1 MECTVTIECDDAI
14 GRITPELHGH
24 FLERLGTA
32 TYWRATVMVVS
43 TRRLFLCSVLA
54 CASLPS
60 FSQPVHSTW
69 FPFSPARH
77 LTAIGFADDW
87 QKTLITE
94 TGSLAYDF
102 GPGPYTFPRTEVEIG
117 MLEMMHPTVQQWLP
131 GAATPVVVTRS
142 SAGGLSTLIRAF
154 ALVPDALPGLHSAGD
169 SARVIRLNGLSG
181 AHGWANPP
189 PGTDP
194 SFANVAWGT
203 NRPIEYL
210 VRVTPGSRKQV
221 ALGFCES
228 YKSGPGSRIM
238 TVEIEGDTLRDVD
251 PMADGERN
259 RPTVLL
265 TSGRDVNSD
274 GRMAITVHPSSR
286 GTDPNIILNAFWVF
300 AADAKILVNDILSGS
315 ASSRAEVH
323 WSCGT
328 ELTAFAP
335 NVRTDALLATFEGE
349 RFTPVIRIKT
359 RRPLIFDPVTHAV
372 RWHGRPF
379 LASRPA
385 PTSGRWDGDTLLLT
399 LPAGTRRAD
408 VVVMQGNGAGAD
420 PVRVPDLREEE
431 IHCNAYWLHEAP
443 VPRMR
448 IRVPDERMQYLLDAS
463 LRNIYQVREKVDGR
477 LQYQPGPTVYR
488 GLWLCDVLI
497 SGNVSMMFGDTASV
511 RTALEA
517 GFRHQM
523 PNGQF
528 RSLYPSVSIIET
540 PVFLTM
546 MFRYARTAG
555 NQAWLESNWGIV
567 QKGIAW
573 IASERMRTFDEPD
586 APYAGLLPP
595 GFVDGGIS
603 DRTADY
609 ASVWWAMLTLEHAI
623 QAARD
628 LGRNTEADGWTE
640 LLGKFDRSFH
650 IAATRDMRVD
660 SLGHRFLPIAVAET
674 TLTLPPQR
682 GQYAFLLP
690 LSYGRFFFA
699 PDTLMKA
706 ILQGNLAMLDAR
718 CAEGLIVGSGWMRDG
733 VWPWLGTIHSMAHL
747 LSGDGPAAWSSLKA
761 VADHASPLAT
771 WMEEQQL
778 RADGPRTSGDGS
790 NAEASA
796 LYIRAL
802 SSLLVLERPDS
813 LVFCAGVPGEWLQ
826 RDSRTTVEELLTD
839 YGPISLRME
848 TSADGADLSLLIQ
861 ASQTHALTGGM
872 RIDLTP
878 FSRAGFRDA
887 QGRILDPAVHLPW
900 GSAYRLSLKRW

>member
-1 MECTVTIECDDAI
+1 MPA
-14 GRITPELHGH
+14 RRF
-24 FLERLGTA
+24 FL
-32 TYWRATVMVVS
+32 
-43 TRRLFLCSVLA
+43 LA
-54 CASLPS
+54 ALVCASLPS
-60 FSQPVHSTW
+60 LAQPVHSTW
-69 FPFSPARH
+69 FPCAPARH
-77 LTAIGFADDW
+77 LAAIGFADDW

-102 GPGPYTFPRTEVEIG
+102 GPGPYTFPRTEVEAG
-117 MLEMMHPTVQQWLP
+117 MLELMHPAVQQWLP
-131 GAATPVVVTRS
+131 DAATPVVVTRS
-142 SAGGLSTLIRAF
+142 SAGDLSTLVRAF
-154 ALVPDALPGLHSAGD
+154 ALVPGTATGSHFAGGN
-169 SARVIRLNGLSG
+169 ARVIRLNGLCG
-181 AHGWANPP
+181 ANGWATPP

-228 YKSGPGSRIM
+228 YKSGPGSRVM

-251 PMADGERN
+251 PMAGGGRN
-259 RPTVLL
+259 MPKVLL
-265 TSGRDVNSD
+265 TSGRDVNAD
-274 GRMAITVHPSSR
+274 GQIAITVHPSSR
-286 GTDPNIILNAFWVF
+286 GADPNVILNTFWVF
-300 AADAKILVNDILSGS
+300 AADAKISEDDILSGS

-328 ELTAFAP
+328 ELTEFAP
-335 NVRTDALLATFEGE
+335 NVRTDALVATFEGE

-359 RRPLIFDPVTHAV
+359 HRPLILDPVTHVV
-372 RWHGRPF
+372 RWHGKPF

-385 PTSGRWDGDTLLLT
+385 PTSGRWYGDTLLLT
-399 LPAGTRRAD
+399 LPAGSRRAD
-408 VVVMQGNGAGAD
+408 IIVMHGNGAGTGH
-420 PVRVPDLREEE
+420 VRVPDLREEE
-431 IHCNAYWLHEAP
+431 IRCKSYWLHEAP

-463 LRNIYQVREKVDGR
+463 LRNIYQIREKVDGR

-497 SGNVSMMFGDTASV
+497 SGNVSMLFGDTASV

-528 RSLYPSVSIIET
+528 RSIYPSISIIET

-555 NQAWLESNWGIV
+555 NQAWLKRNWGIV
-567 QKGIAW
+567 QKGMGW
-573 IASERMRTFDEPD
+573 IASERKRTFDEPG

-603 DRTADY
+603 LRTADY
-609 ASVWWAMLTLEHAI
+609 GSVWWAMITLEHGI

-628 LGRNTEADGWTE
+628 LGRDTEADGWTE

-650 IAATRDMRVD
+650 TAAARDMRVD
-660 SLGHRFLPIAVAET
+660 SLGHRFLPVAVAET
-674 TLTLPPQR
+674 TLTTPPQR

-690 LSYGRFFFA
+690 LSYGEFFFT
-699 PDTLMKA
+699 PDTLMKT
-706 ILQGNLAMLDAR
+706 IRQGNLAMLDAH
-718 CAEGLIVGSGWMRDG
+718 CAEGLIVGSGWMNDG
-733 VWPWLGTIHSMAHL
+733 VWSWLGAVHSTAHL
-747 LSGDGPAAWSSLKA
+747 LSGNGPAAWTILKA

-771 WMEEQQL
+771 WMEEQQV
-778 RADGPRTSGDGS
+778 RAGGLRTSGDGS
-790 NAEASA
+790 DAEASA
-796 LYIRAL
+796 LFIQAL
-802 SSLLVLERPDS
+802 GSLLVLERPDS

-826 RDSRTTVEELLTD
+826 PDARTTVEDLLTGH
-839 YGPISLRME
+839 GPVSLIMG
-848 TSADGADLSLLIQ
+848 TASKGSDLSLLIQ
-861 ASQTHALTGGM
+861 ATQTHGLTGGM
-872 RIDLTP
+872 RIDLTA

-887 QGRILDPAVHLPW
+887 QGRVLPAAVQLPW
-900 GSAYRLSLKRW
+900 GSTYNLSMKRW